1 MTQCSYIYASGLRI
15 KEGDGCVI
23 VDGKRLRV
31 VRDGNGKSRLDLE
44 NHGNLLIDHTD
55 GEISLRDLRTVLAE
69 RGEASTTIEVSA
81 ETPEGSH
88 LRFYVSLDP
97 SKAMGRQGRE
107 GDFKRTLTW
116 LSPNQAFAE
125 NVSRYQLMTL
135 PDSDKQAG
143 RETAE
148 RLRLAVTILGVDR
161 AQSHLDGRFGLLADQ
176 ALLDETLAYITSEKY
191 SDDQRAAARQY
202 AVYENGGS
210 VRDNDNQNAT
220 GGIWMPSPLLQEA
233 GEAVVRVT
241 GQAISDPSRVSDEH
255 FKLAAD
261 WVLSHETNGATK
273 LEFVDNTFDRLDDD
287 SLRETLYQG
296 LKDKDTRAEYTVMIT
311 DPDRLQRIKDWNPD
325 VNPNMSIV
333 RELRN
338 MTTLDSAHRQAR
350 FLGEVAR
357 DLGVQFLSPAGQEFY
372 RRSTETPLDIVRS
385 LFKRSK

>member
-81 ETPEGSH
+81 ETPEGGH

-143 RETAE
+143 KETAE

-220 GGIWMPSPLLQEA
+220 RGTWMPSPLLQEA

-296 LKDKDTRAEYTVMIT
+296 LKDKDTRAEYTVIIT

>member
-1 MTQCSYIYASGLRI
+1 MTQCGYIYASGLRV
-15 KEGDGCVI
+15 KDGDGCVI

-44 NHGNLLIDHTD
+44 NHGSLLIDRTD
-55 GEISLRDLRTVLAE
+55 GEISLRDLQTVLAE

-81 ETPEGSH
+81 ETPEGGH
-88 LRFYVSLDP
+88 LRFYVNLDP

-107 GDFKRTLTW
+107 GDFKRTMTW
-116 LSPNQAFAE
+116 LSPNQTFAE

-176 ALLDETLAYITSEKY
+176 ALLDETLAYIASEN
-191 SDDQRAAARQY
+191 SLENPGRA
-202 AVYENGGS
+202 V
-210 VRDNDNQNAT
+210 
-220 GGIWMPSPLLQEA
+220 L
-233 GEAVVRVT
+233 RVT
-241 GQAISDPSRVSDEH
+241 GKAISDPSRVSDKH

-261 WVLSHETNGATK
+261 WVLSHETNAGKK
-273 LEFVDNTFDRLDDD
+273 LEFVNDSFGRLDDD
-287 SLRETLYQG
+287 SLREALYRG
-296 LKDKDTRAEYTVMIT
+296 LKDKDTRAEYTMMIT
-311 DPDRLQRIKDWNPD
+311 DPDRLQRIKDWDPD

-350 FLGEVAR
+350 FLGDVAR
-357 DLGVQFLSPAGQEFY
+357 DLSVQFLSPARQEFY
-372 RRSTETPLDIVRS
+372 RRSTETPLDMILGPVNAVRD
-385 LFKRSK
+385 LFKRK